1 MPERH
6 EHLSDELVWPP
17 VIFNDIAS
25 AEPALAGHCSVSRK
39 ASSELQSQ
47 QAPVHFEKW
56 TTSDKIGQKEMKQ
69 GML

>member
-1 MPERH
+1 MN
-6 EHLSDELVWPP
+6 LCGPP
-17 VIFNDIAS
+17 SFLMTLHQQM
-25 AEPALAGHCSVSRK
+25 PALAGHCSVSRK